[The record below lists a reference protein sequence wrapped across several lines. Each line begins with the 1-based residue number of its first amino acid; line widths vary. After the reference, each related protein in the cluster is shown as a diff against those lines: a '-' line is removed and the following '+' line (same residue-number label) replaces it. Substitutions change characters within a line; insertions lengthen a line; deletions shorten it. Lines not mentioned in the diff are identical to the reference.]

1 MIPSP
6 TSSTFSRPRGP
17 LAAFAFPKFR
27 RVWLAS
33 VIFSLGN
40 WGERLATGW
49 VVLNETD
56 DVFLAAAT
64 FAVRQA
70 PQLIFAPIGGAVA
83 DRFSR
88 GKIVLLISIY
98 KALILTALAIIAAN
112 GLEPLWLVFVIL
124 GFSGVGQSFELPA

>member
-1 MIPSP
+1 MLLSIINQ
-6 TSSTFSRPRGP
+6 FSND
-17 LAAFAFPKFR
+17 ATNQFFR
-27 RVWLAS
+27 S
-33 VIFSLGN
+33 IFSLGN

-88 GKIVLLISIY
+88 GKIMLAIGIY
-98 KALILTALAIIAAN
+98 KALILKSMDCQKKL
-112 GLEPLWLVFVIL
+112 IL
-124 GFSGVGQSFELPA
+124 SGWMNLLLTNNQ